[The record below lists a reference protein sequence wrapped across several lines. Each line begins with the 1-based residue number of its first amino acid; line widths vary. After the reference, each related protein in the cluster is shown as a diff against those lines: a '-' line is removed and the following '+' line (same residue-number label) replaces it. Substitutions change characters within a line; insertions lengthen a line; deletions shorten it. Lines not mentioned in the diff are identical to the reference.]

1 MDQVPHAV
9 LGDPDKQ
16 SIPTEQWWED
26 SEGDRCLFWR
36 LCMWVTI
43 ITKREN
49 KKKD

>member
-26 SEGDRCLFWR
+26 SEGDRCLF
-36 LCMWVTI
+36 
-43 ITKREN
+43 
-49 KKKD
+49 